1 VGIYS
6 DYSSVGVHKVNI
18 IDLQEPNTLPHPFV
32 DELKRHNQLFI
43 KYNYLEDVKKD
54 FSLQTIITE
63 IDMYCSRNMIIGYH
77 FTRAIA
83 DDLIREGL
91 TIRTGDQIRSKF
103 LADHSSL
110 FSEEEIRIIQQAWS
124 EYYIPSIKEIRDR
137 RLWFN
142 FTKTALHKGST
153 DPLLQNY
160 GGEQIY
166 FCLESNP
173 EISRKISKVG
183 IPYIVK
189 CILEPKNIHPF
200 MMYPWGS
207 IIVSSYHVRVNSEA
221 MQVDMDG
228 WQSVPVPPDQM
239 ELIPHEP

>member
-1 VGIYS
+1 
-6 DYSSVGVHKVNI
+6 VNI

-43 KYNYLEDVKKD
+43 EHNYFEHVKKD
-54 FSLQTIITE
+54 LSIQNLITE
-63 IDMYCSRNMIIGYH
+63 IDMYCSRNMIVGYH

-83 DDLIREGL
+83 DDLIREGP

-103 LADHSSL
+103 LADHGSL
-110 FSEEEIRIIQQAWS
+110 FSEAEIGIIQQEWS
-124 EYYIPSIKEIRDR
+124 EYYVPSIKEIRDC

-142 FTKTALHKGST
+142 FTKTALHNRSA

-166 FCLESNP
+166 FCLERYP
-173 EISRKISKVG
+173 QISRKILKIG
-183 IPYIVK
+183 NPYIVK
-189 CILEPKNIHPF
+189 CRLEPKNIHTF

-207 IIVSSYHVRVNSEA
+207 IIVSSYHVRMNSEA

-239 ELIPHEP
+239 ELIPYEP